1 MAKEKENERS
11 SEDHCWLVLMIL
23 DIFEVA
29 AEVLGSAFDD

>member
-1 MAKEKENERS
+1 MDKEKENERS

-23 DIFEVA
+23 DIIEVV